1 MVARLVKSLAG
12 HDKESLYFVM
22 REDASHVYLVDGV
35 LKLVEN
41 PKKKNKKHVQ
51 PIVKMKSDELEKK
64 LMVQVV
70 DLDWLFLEVTNIFIV
85 KQLMI

>member
-22 REDASHVYLVDGV
+22 REDADYVYLVDGA

-64 LMVQVV
+64 LMQHMPIRN
-70 DLDWLFLEVTNIFIV
+70 EEIKRFI
-85 KQLMI
+85 KLYQKGI

>member
-1 MVARLVKSLAG
+1 MVGRLVKSLAG
-12 HDKESLYFVM
+12 HDKESLYCVI
-22 REDASHVYLVDGV
+22 REEQGHVYLVDGV

-64 LMVQVV
+64 LMQHMPIRN
-70 DLDWLFLEVTNIFIV
+70 EEIKRFI
-85 KQLMI
+85 KLYQKGI

>member
-64 LMVQVV
+64 LMQHMPIRN
-70 DLDWLFLEVTNIFIV
+70 EEIKRFI
-85 KQLMI
+85 KLYQKGI

>member
-64 LMVQVV
+64 LMQHMPIRNEEIKR
-70 DLDWLFLEVTNIFIV
+70 FLKLYQNGI
-85 KQLMI
+85 

>member
-64 LMVQVV
+64 LMQHMPI
-70 DLDWLFLEVTNIFIV
+70 LNEEIKRFI
-85 KQLMI
+85 KLYQKGI

>member
-51 PIVKMKSDELEKK
+51 PIVKMNSDELEKK
-64 LMVQVV
+64 LMQHMPIRN
-70 DLDWLFLEVTNIFIV
+70 EEIKRFI
-85 KQLMI
+85 KLYQKGI